1 MYLYWR
7 VKLADQII
15 FSEMV
20 TALVK
25 KGQDIL
31 NEMTEEQ
38 ADLLHMGVGVSGES
52 GELLDAIKKH
62 TIYGKPLD
70 RENVIEELGD
80 LEFYMERIRQI
91 IDVTRDETIAANIA
105 KLGKRYSNGTYSNEQ
120 AQARA
125 DKVDA

>member
-1 MYLYWR
+1 MNN
-7 VKLADQII
+7 II
-15 FSEMV
+15 FEEMV
-20 TALVK
+20 MALVK

-31 NEMTEEQ
+31 NEMTPEQ

-80 LEFYMERIRQI
+80 IEFYMERVRQLI
-91 IDVTRDETIAANIA
+91 GVSREETIQANIA
-105 KLGKRYSNGTYSNEQ
+105 KLGKRYSKGAYSNEQ

-125 DKVDA
+125 DKVGE

>member
-1 MYLYWR
+1 M
-7 VKLADQII
+7 ADQII

-31 NEMTEEQ
+31 NDMTPEQ

-62 TIYGKPLD
+62 AIYGKPLD

-91 IDVTRDETIAANIA
+91 IGVSREETIAANMA
-105 KLGKRYSNGTYSNEQ
+105 KLGKRYSKGTYSNWQ

-125 DKVDA
+125 DKVEA

>member
-1 MYLYWR
+1 MT
-7 VKLADQII
+7 DQII

-31 NEMTEEQ
+31 NDMTPEQ
-38 ADLLHMGVGVSGES
+38 ADLLTWVSVFQVN
-52 GELLDAIKKH
+52 LVNFDAIKKH
-62 TIYGKPLD
+62 AIYGKPLD

-91 IDVTRDETIAANIA
+91 IGVSREETIAANMA
-105 KLGKRYSNGTYSNEQ
+105 KLGKRYSKGTYSNEQ

-125 DKVDA
+125 DKVEA

>member
-1 MYLYWR
+1 M
-7 VKLADQII
+7 ADQII

-31 NEMTEEQ
+31 NDMTPEQ

-62 TIYGKPLD
+62 AIYGKPLD

-91 IDVTRDETIAANIA
+91 IGVSREETISANMA
-105 KLGKRYSNGTYSNEQ
+105 KLGKRYSKGTYSNEQ

-125 DKVDA
+125 DKVET

>member
-1 MYLYWR
+1 M
-7 VKLADQII
+7 ADQII